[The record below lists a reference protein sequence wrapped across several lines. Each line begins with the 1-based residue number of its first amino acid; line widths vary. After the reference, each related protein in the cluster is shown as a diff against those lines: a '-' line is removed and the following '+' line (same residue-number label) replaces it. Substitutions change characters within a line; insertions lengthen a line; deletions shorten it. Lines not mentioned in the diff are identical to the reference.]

1 MSLLDAPIWHD
12 AGTWIVLGISLLFI
26 VVGVVMH
33 HIIMKVVRAPA
44 PEAAPAAASAASAAA
59 VAPAAAL
66 ATPPATV
73 ATPATPAATAATAT
87 ATAPTASTPD

>member
-44 PEAAPAAASAASAAA
+44 PEAVPAAASAAA

-73 ATPATPAATAATAT
+73 ATPATPAATAAIAT

>member
-44 PEAAPAAASAASAAA
+44 PEAAPSAASAASAAA
-59 VAPAAAL
+59 VAPAAL

-73 ATPATPAATAATAT
+73 ATPATPAAI

>member
-44 PEAAPAAASAASAAA
+44 PEAAPAPAAPAAAA
-59 VAPAAAL
+59 VA
-66 ATPPATV
+66 TPPA
-73 ATPATPAATAATAT
+73 PSATAATAAIAAT
-87 ATAPTASTPD
+87 ATAAAPAASTPD